1 MPKRRHYQIV
11 EFDRKNIVTALCPD
25 MLILILRHACRP
37 TMAPW
42 DTDLRLSTFAFSV
55 STLAAILATC
65 RYLCRAIT
73 HQFWYNVLDS
83 HVTTL
88 PLHARRFLKV
98 TVRDEKRI
106 DNIHSKIQRG
116 RLYGKQPPAYSAP
129 WSGILGNSLT
139 STLCMGQRLIAIEHN
154 IDITKWRSQQIY
166 RLTRDQLQYL
176 PYHTKSW
183 QPHGQHI
190 SHQIKLFKWHQIVE
204 LSYCKHYFFPGT
216 ANVVPPRTPKQKTK
230 ALQKLCT
237 ILKIPSNAPRNT
249 AVQHLLYYLMVYG

>member
-1 MPKRRHYQIV
+1 
-11 EFDRKNIVTALCPD
+11 
-25 MLILILRHACRP
+25 
-37 TMAPW
+37 MAPW

-139 STLCMGQRLIAIEHN
+139 STLCMGQRLIWVRERVRSATSTLASNSTFSASPHHTLSTS
-154 IDITKWRSQQIY
+154 TKDATVGPARCACA
-166 RLTRDQLQYL
+166 
-176 PYHTKSW
+176 
-183 QPHGQHI
+183 
-190 SHQIKLFKWHQIVE
+190 
-204 LSYCKHYFFPGT
+204 LS
-216 ANVVPPRTPKQKTK
+216 PP
-230 ALQKLCT
+230 L
-237 ILKIPSNAPRNT
+237 
-249 AVQHLLYYLMVYG
+249 